1 MELVISSNFMLLS
14 NIWSIY
20 HYLPYNDIE
29 KVLSTLY
36 FMNYI
41 CSTLFWINP
50 NEHNIIHKIDGII
63 AKISFLLFSIY
74 GIIIQKNLL
83 FFIYTILSLY
93 FFYNSAYFSKIK
105 WCSNDHIYNHFMF
118 HIFISIGTTYIF
130 KKE

>member
-50 NEHNIIHKIDGII
+50 NEHNMIHKID
-63 AKISFLLFSIY
+63 
-74 GIIIQKNLL
+74 
-83 FFIYTILSLY
+83 
-93 FFYNSAYFSKIK
+93 
-105 WCSNDHIYNHFMF
+105 
-118 HIFISIGTTYIF
+118 
-130 KKE
+130 